1 MPITRIKSPAVTE
14 PAPKR
19 WSNCLRAGNQIY
31 IAGLTSRAADGKT
44 IDGDAEY
51 EQTKII
57 FGKIKNLLEAG
68 GASMNQMVKLTIF
81 VTRIENNAEVWR
93 AREEFFSGDFP
104 TCSLVEV
111 SKLAA
116 PSIYVEIEGIAY
128 VGE

>member
-31 IAGLTSRAADGKT
+31 IAGLTSRGADGKT

>member
-1 MPITRIKSPAVTE
+1 MPITRIKSPEVAE

-44 IDGDAEY
+44 IDGEAEY
-51 EQTKII
+51 EQTQII
-57 FGKIKNLLEAG
+57 LNKMKHLLAAG
-68 GASMNQMVKLTIF
+68 GASMDQMVKLTIF
-81 VTRIENNAEVWR
+81 VTRIEFNTEVWR
-93 AREEFFSGDFP
+93 AREEFFNEDFP

-116 PSIYVEIEGIAY
+116 PNIFVEIEGIAY
-128 VGE
+128 IGD